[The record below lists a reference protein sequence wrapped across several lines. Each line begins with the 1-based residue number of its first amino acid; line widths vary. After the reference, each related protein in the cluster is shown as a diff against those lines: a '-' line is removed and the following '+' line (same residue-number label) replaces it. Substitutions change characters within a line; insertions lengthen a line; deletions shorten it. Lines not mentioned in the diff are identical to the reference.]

1 MNTENKKTKFAYID
15 AEVHKALK
23 IRSAETDTTVG
34 KYINDILRQYV
45 EDKLVLKRTAE
56 EKHSLQWL

>member
-23 IRSAETDTTVG
+23 IKSAQLDTTVG
-34 KYINDILRQYV
+34 KYINDILRQFV
-45 EDKLVLKRTAE
+45 ETGKEIT
-56 EKHSLQWL
+56 Q